1 MMCSSELQVLG
12 ETPVASGAL
21 YGQGVRRLRRWCR
34 TSGHVPSSCTL
45 ADAVELD
52 SEHALS
58 SSALS
63 DVYVGHS
70 RGTKVA
76 VKALRLHVDGRKSV
90 QKVCPVYANFHA
102 SC

>member
-1 MMCSSELQVLG
+1 MFQALG
-12 ETPVASGAL
+12 ETVASGAL

-34 TSGHVPSSCTL
+34 TSGRVPSSCTL

-52 SEHALS
+52 EAHALS

-63 DVYVGHS
+63 DVYVGRS
-70 RGTKVA
+70 RETKVA

-90 QKVCPVYANFHA
+90 QKVRPVFPTFHTA
-102 SC
+102 C